1 MALHTETKIYKHAY
15 QLLNLSIEAKAN
27 MRRDFKN
34 SLGTRIHDEC
44 IEVLVLIAAITSIAP
59 NAATAR
65 AGACFDPQ
73 TRLWHNLPVS
83 SEIGFG
89 SPLHRCSASRSHPAV
104 SAASLSVPPVLAART
119 GGRKACRFAQAVPGL
134 PTRSSCRQRLEAW
147 AAVVANRTAWRPT
160 MAKTPAR
167 RSAPRI
173 AVIDGQPTTT
183 SRDIAETFG
192 KRHDDVLKRIRSLD
206 CSPEFH
212 ARNFAE
218 MIVNTDIGKGATRE
232 DKAYRITRDGFAFLC
247 MGFTGARAAQW
258 KERYINTFNRM
269 AERLA
274 AKSAKPMTPALPEPA
289 LPDLRTAMMHGLPAP
304 VPLSREQQAMVNR
317 RAWALAHEAYEL
329 VREHIERVVAWRTT
343 AAMRDQGH
351 PALARAI
358 NEVTLGQA
366 LAHPQAQAA
375 HSARTMLR
383 ALVTALQNSAADAE
397 REFQQATTP
406 LAEAGAT
413 TTGGK
418 P

>member
-59 NAATAR
+59 YAAAAR

-89 SPLHRCSASRSHPAV
+89 DPKQPCSAGRRTQAV
-104 SAASLSVPPVLAART
+104 RAALLSVPQVMAART
-119 GGRKACRFAQAVPGL
+119 GGRKACRFPRGL
-134 PTRSSCRQRLEAW
+134 SGSPTRSSCRHRLATW
-147 AAVVANRTAWRPT
+147 AAAVANHSPRRPT

-206 CSPEFH
+206 CSPEFT
-212 ARNFAE
+212 ARNFAASE
-218 MIVNTDIGKGATRE
+218 YTDPTGRQLTE
-232 DKAYRITRDGFAFLC
+232 YRITRDGFAFLC

-274 AKSAKPMTPALPEPA
+274 AKSAKRMTSALPEPA

-304 VPLSREQQAMVNR
+304 VPLNRDQQAMVNR

-329 VREHIERVVAWRTT
+329 VREHIERVVTWRTT

-406 LAEAGAT
+406 LAEASAT